1 MVSMRQIW
9 IFLLFS
15 CFVYGQFGEVK
26 VVFDNRLL
34 KVHQQQNILPLKEDI
49 ERYIKMTRWDEDYSD
64 LKIPLHIQ
72 FIFEGAAQK
81 GAQETY
87 LAQVLFT
94 TGTDQRF
101 FDKSVQFPY
110 GQGGTLYFDLVQFDP
125 LASFLAFYVNL
136 VLAGEIDTYEPMG
149 GTRIFEMSREIALR
163 GTASD
168 FSRGWSD
175 RAKLVDNVS
184 TNFGLRKAKFS
195 FYYAMDLFQNGE
207 MDEAISEFKNM
218 IKGLDEVYDRAPREH
233 YTMMFL
239 KAHTH
244 NLATVLQLL
253 GQKNMLRDMIELD
266 PDNLE
271 TYKKVLD

>member
-1 MVSMRQIW
+1 MRQIW

-72 FIFEGAAQK
+72 FIFEGTAQK

-244 NLATVLQLL
+244 DLATVLQLL